1 MLWLPLRTQSLMLA
15 LREALR
21 RFQTLLFALS
31 SSQWQRSIRY
41 AVVGRCCHRRPAML
55 TPPGRNSV
63 VLQQIARRPQRP
75 ESSATAGAG
84 GGWGIVWLAVG
95 ESGMVVWLRART
107 EPTNAPT
114 VEADDATAGGG
125 THGQGASATGRTA
138 GSGWGCRC
146 FAGHSVRR
154 GRIRC
159 QCACPRT
166 NDGRTAS
173 DHHHEQARAS
183 AQRDLRP
190 ADVRHNMNCRRRTPD
205 AHNRSTQACRARC
218 SRQGLR
224 SIRTSTGR

>member
-1 MLWLPLRTQSLMLA
+1 
-15 LREALR
+15 
-21 RFQTLLFALS
+21 
-31 SSQWQRSIRY
+31 
-41 AVVGRCCHRRPAML
+41 ML

-75 ESSATAGAG
+75 ESSVTAAAG
-84 GGWGIVWLAVG
+84 GGWGRVWLAVG
-95 ESGMVVWLRART
+95 DAWVVRLRART
-107 EPTNAPT
+107 EPTNAPA
-114 VEADDATAGGG
+114 VEADDATSDGR

-138 GSGWGCRC
+138 GSGWGCRRL
-146 FAGHSVRR
+146 AGHSVRR

-173 DHHHEQARAS
+173 DHHHEQGRAS

-224 SIRTSTGR
+224 SVRTSTER